1 MITSASSHFFKFT
14 NKQLMQPSFQSSQ
27 KTFPTIDLGD
37 YCLREKRES
46 DSEDFFKYYSDPEV
60 NKFILCEIPH
70 TTEEARR
77 ELNYWRNV
85 FYQNDGIYFAIAE
98 KKTDRLIGSIG
109 LTGYNS
115 YQGRIELSYDL
126 AKEYWRCGIMTK
138 AVAAVV
144 KYGFEEFAPTRVNR
158 VEAMVSTANIPSK
171 NLLLK
176 CGFSLEGVLRQH
188 RYHRGAYVDV
198 CSFSI
203 LKEDFHI
210 SQDS

>member
-1 MITSASSHFFKFT
+1 
-14 NKQLMQPSFQSSQ
+14 MQSSFQSPQ

-37 YCLREKRES
+37 FYLREKRDS
-46 DSEDFFKYYSDPEV
+46 DAEDFFKYYADPEV
-60 NKFILCEIPH
+60 NKFILCEIPQ
-70 TTEEARR
+70 TLEEAKR

-115 YQGRIELSYDL
+115 YQGRIEISYDL
-126 AKEYWRCGIMTK
+126 ASEYWRLGIMTK

-158 VEAMVSTANIPSK
+158 IEALVSVANIASK

-176 CGFSLEGVLRQH
+176 CGFVLEGVLRQH

-198 CSFSI
+198 SSFSI

-210 SQDS
+210 SQVS

>member
-1 MITSASSHFFKFT
+1 M
-14 NKQLMQPSFQSSQ
+14 QLSSQ
-27 KTFPTIDLGD
+27 KTFPIIDLGD
-37 YCLREKRES
+37 FYLREKRDS
-46 DSEDFFKYYSDPEV
+46 DVEDFFKYYSDPEV
-60 NKFILCEIPH
+60 NKFILCEIPQ
-70 TTEEARR
+70 TLEEARR

-126 AKEYWRCGIMTK
+126 ASEYWRLGIMTK

-144 KYGFEEFAPTRVNR
+144 KYGFEEFAPQRVNR
-158 VEAMVSTANIPSK
+158 IEALTSVANIASR

-176 CGFSLEGVLRQH
+176 CGFALEGVLRQH
-188 RYHRGAYVDV
+188 RYHRGTYVDV
-198 CSFSI
+198 CSFSM
-203 LKEDFHI
+203 LKEDFCI
-210 SQDS
+210 L